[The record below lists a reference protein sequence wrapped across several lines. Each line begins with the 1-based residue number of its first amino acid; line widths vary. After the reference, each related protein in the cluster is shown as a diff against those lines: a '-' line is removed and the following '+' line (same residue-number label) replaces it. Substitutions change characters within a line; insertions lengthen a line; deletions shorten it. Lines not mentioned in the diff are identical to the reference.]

1 MYRCRLH
8 VMSLKEQIQNELK
21 EAMKAK
27 NEVVLS
33 VLRMLNSAIKNRE
46 LEKRAKLAK
55 EGTEEK
61 LEELSQLNDEE
72 IVSVISS
79 EAKKRKDAIEEFKKA
94 GRRDLVEKEEKELEV
109 LIKYMPEQMGEEEVR
124 KIVNKAIE
132 ETGAAS
138 VKEMGK
144 VMGVIMPQ
152 VKGKA
157 DGSLVQKIVKEE
169 LEK

>member
-1 MYRCRLH
+1 
-8 VMSLKEQIQNELK
+8 
-21 EAMKAK
+21 MKAK

-61 LEELSQLNDEE
+61 LDEMSQLNDEE
-72 IVSVISS
+72 IVSAISS

-94 GRRDLVEKEEKELEV
+94 GREDLVEKEEKELEV
-109 LIKYMPEQMGEEEVR
+109 LMKYMPEQMGEEEIR
-124 KIVNKAIE
+124 KIVAKAIE

-169 LEK
+169 LER